1 MPGISVDFDYSPG
14 PPSNN
19 IAQRHVRRAGS
30 HHFEFGDASCK
41 TFIIPQAAHVSAPAA
56 VRTRSRTR
64 FVILA
69 LLAVGTMI
77 NYLDRTVLGIA
88 APTMTKELGIDAAVM
103 GIVFSAFSWTYAL
116 AQIPGGIFLDRF
128 GSKVT
133 YFLAL
138 TFWSIFTLLQ
148 GFAVGLKSLL
158 LFRFGLGVSEAP
170 CFPVNSRVVATWF
183 PQQERARATGIYTVG
198 EYLGLACFAP
208 ALFWIMGNFGWRALF
223 IVVGVVGIVFGI
235 VWWLFYR
242 EPHDSKTVNQ
252 AELDYIAAGGGLEPA
267 GGQQTLAFSW
277 SNVGKLL
284 KRRQIAGA
292 CLGQFA
298 GNTTLVFFLTWFPT
312 YLATERH
319 MGWLKVGFFAVMPFL
334 AAAVGVMFGGWVSDL
349 LLKRTGSANIARK
362 LPIIFGL
369 LGASTIISANYV
381 SSDALVIT
389 ILSIAFFG
397 QGMVGLGWTLI
408 SDIAPKNL
416 MGLTGGIFNFCANL
430 AGIVTPLV
438 IGLIVAKTGSFFYAL
453 SYVGAAALVGALSYM
468 FIVGDVRR
476 VELAD

>member
-1 MPGISVDFDYSPG
+1 MQDVHHSP
-14 PPSNN
+14 
-19 IAQRHVRRAGS
+19 AVQAG
-30 HHFEFGDASCK
+30 
-41 TFIIPQAAHVSAPAA
+41 AA
-56 VRTRSRTR
+56 VRARSRTR

-103 GIVFSAFSWTYAL
+103 GLVFSAFSWTYAL
-116 AQIPGGIFLDRF
+116 AQIPGGVFLDRF

-138 TFWSIFTLLQ
+138 TFWSLFTLLQ

-158 LFRFGLGVSEAP
+158 LFRFGLGISEAP

-183 PQQERARATGIYTVG
+183 PQDERARATGIYTVG

-223 IVVGVVGIVFGI
+223 IAVGVLGITFAI

-242 EPHDSKTVNQ
+242 EPHESKTVNQ

-277 SNVGKLL
+277 SNVGQLL

-292 CLGQFA
+292 CLGQFG

-362 LPIIFGL
+362 LPIIVGL
-369 LGASTIISANYV
+369 LGASTIISANFV
-381 SSDALVIT
+381 NSDALVIT

-408 SDIAPKNL
+408 SDVAPKNL

-438 IGLIVAKTGSFFYAL
+438 IGVIVAKTGSFFYAL
-453 SYVGAAALVGALSYM
+453 AYVGAAALVGALSYV

-476 VELAD
+476 VELTD